1 VRIIGGKHKGRR
13 LAPPKLDGVR
23 PTTDFARESLFSLI
37 ENRIDIEG
45 INALDLCCGTG
56 AISFELTSRG
66 ANSSIA
72 VDKNVKMLTFIKQ
85 QASELDLPISTVKAD
100 IFKWLKTARGN
111 FDLIFV
117 DPPYQ
122 VKNYQDIPTLVF
134 GSNLVDDE
142 GWLIIEHPREVDF
155 SNHPHFESHRTYG
168 AVHFSFFTKNQ
179 QP

>member
-1 VRIIGGKHKGRR
+1 MRIIGGIHKGRR
-13 LAPPKLDGVR
+13 LTPPKLDGVR

-37 ENRIDIEG
+37 ENRIDIDG

-56 AISFELTSRG
+56 AISFELASRG
-66 ANSSIA
+66 AESVIA

-85 QASELDLPISTVKAD
+85 QATELNLTISTMKAD

-122 VKNYQDIPTLVF
+122 IKNYQDIPTLVF
-134 GSNLVDDE
+134 GSNLVADD
-142 GWLIIEHPREVDF
+142 GWLIIEHPRELDF
-155 SNHPHFESHRTYG
+155 SNHPHFESLRTYG
-168 AVHFSFFTKNQ
+168 AVHFSFFTKNIQ
-179 QP
+179 T